1 MMALFTACDM
11 AEPKSAWDDGR
22 AAVRVNITVDGV
34 QGRTVKPNLA
44 LQDVTE
50 WELWGGKQGD
60 AETLLG
66 EFSDSAD
73 AAFSLETATWGFT
86 LKGFKEDD
94 LILSG
99 SIAAQGITAGVNT
112 LAFVVSPILEGQG
125 TLNITI
131 NLPAGSGVTQARV
144 FVDGTELASPLT
156 PANERVAFADAYDAG
171 VYYVSIR
178 LYKDDVLYRAVS
190 EVIHVWANLQSKKTH
205 TLALDD
211 LNLTYVITYHLWDGE
226 TDYGYYQFTD
236 ATLTLSL
243 PSRNGY
249 MFKDWYDNA
258 GFNGAASVS
267 LPAGSTGNK
276 DFYAKWTAITQAQG
290 DSLADSLSW
299 LATNAD
305 EGGFYS
311 ITMDASEAIA
321 PTSLSYSG
329 KTVNVILDGGDA
341 ERMVTLTATGALFT
355 IESGVT
361 FTLGNNVSL
370 YGLDN
375 NTTSLVVV
383 NNGGTLVMNDGSK
396 ISGNTASAYA
406 YSTYYSPPYY
416 VYYYHYSY
424 GGGVYVD
431 SGGTFTM
438 NGGAISGNTASP
450 YAANS
455 HPSASAY
462 YYYYSNGGGV
472 HVYGGTFT
480 MNGGTISGNS
490 ASSNGYG
497 GGVYMSSGTFTMNG
511 GAINNNTTTGGNG
524 GGGVCVNS
532 GTFTM
537 SGGAISG
544 NTVVTANGGGVYNSG
559 TFTMS
564 SGTISENT
572 GAYQGGGIYNSGT
585 FTVSG
590 GAISDNTASTT
601 GGGVF
606 NGGTFTVSGGAISG
620 NTAANSGGG
629 VYVDSGTFIKQSGG
643 VVYGANADAGLKNT
657 ATAGGEYGNA
667 VYVNTSPAK
676 LRNSTAG
683 AGGTMNSGVSG
694 AAGGWETVSGVYN
707 IAYTSVSGGEWILQS
722 DGSRESP
729 DIADDGLTKAR
740 VSFSS
745 TADVSITILLKV
757 ASESGYDWAFI
768 SELDNTDATA
778 NSGYFAG
785 SRISGNTSVTLT
797 IPIAS
802 AGDHFI
808 DIGYSKDGGNSV
820 SSDCAWFT
828 VTQ

>member
-1 MMALFTACDM
+1 MNKRVLYSAIIMMALLTACDM

-22 AAVRVNITVDGV
+22 ASVRVNITVDGV

-156 PANERVAFADAYDAG
+156 PANERVAFADTYDAG

-190 EVIHVWANLQSKKTH
+190 EVIHVWANLQSKKTY

-236 ATLTLSL
+236 ATLTLSM

-258 GFNGAASVS
+258 GFNGTASVS

-276 DFYAKWTAITQAQG
+276 DFYAKWTAITPAQG

-299 LATNAD
+299 LVTNAD

-321 PTSLSYSG
+321 PTALSYSG
-329 KTVNVILDGGDA
+329 KNVNVILDGGDA

-355 IESGVT
+355 IGSGVT
-361 FTLGNNVSL
+361 LTLGNNVSL

-375 NTTSLVVV
+375 NTTPLVQV

-396 ISGNTASAYA
+396 ISGNTTSNN
-406 YSTYYSPPYY
+406 YSFSYYYSP
-416 VYYYHYSY
+416 
-424 GGGVYVD
+424 GGGVYVN

-438 NGGAISGNTASP
+438 NGGEISGNSTFP
-450 YAANS
+450 
-455 HPSASAY
+455 
-462 YYYYSNGGGV
+462 YYSNASGGGV
-472 HVYGGTFT
+472 LVYNGTFT
-480 MNGGTISGNS
+480 MNGGMISSNS
-490 ASSNGYG
+490 ATTSGYG
-497 GGVYMSSGTFTMNG
+497 GGVFMYSGTFTMNG
-511 GAINNNTTTGGNG
+511 GAINNNTATGGNG
-524 GGGVCVNS
+524 GGGVYVLT

-537 SGGAISG
+537 SGGTING
-544 NTVVTANGGGVYNSG
+544 NSATNSSGGGVYVDSGG

-564 SGTISENT
+564 SGTISDNT
-572 GAYQGGGIYNSGT
+572 SNQGGGIYNSGT

-590 GAISDNTASTT
+590 GAISDNTASTN

-606 NGGTFTVSGGAISG
+606 NGNTFTVSGGAISG
-620 NTAANSGGG
+620 NTATTNGGG
-629 VYVDSGTFIKQSGG
+629 VYVSSGTFIKQSGG
-643 VVYGANADAGLKNT
+643 IVYGANADAGLKNT

-683 AGGTMNSGVSG
+683 AGVTMNSGVSG

-707 IAYTSVSGGEWILQS
+707 IAYSSVSGGDWTLQS
-722 DGSRESP
+722 DGSRKSP
-729 DIADDGLTKAR
+729 VIAHDGLTKAR
-740 VSFSS
+740 ISFTS

-757 ASESGYDWAFI
+757 VSEQDYDWAFV
-768 SELDNTDATA
+768 SELDSTDATA